1 MVTGGSIAV
10 KDRETF
16 LHWIEIYGAEK
27 IILGADAKD
36 KKIAVSG
43 WQEVSELP
51 ILDFIESYTVK
62 GIQKVISTDIARD
75 GMLTGPSIDLYK
87 EIMERFP
94 ALELIASGGI
104 ASMKDIHEL
113 NEMGIPGVITGKAI
127 YEGRIKLVE
136 ISKFL
141 SA

>member
-1 MVTGGSIAV
+1 M
-10 KDRETF
+10 
-16 LHWIEIYGAEK
+16 
-27 IILGADAKD
+27 
-36 KKIAVSG
+36 
-43 WQEVSELP
+43 
-51 ILDFIESYTVK
+51 
-62 GIQKVISTDIARD
+62 ISTDIARD
-75 GMLTGPSIDLYK
+75 GMLTGPSVDLYK

-94 ALELIASGGI
+94 SLELIASGGI

-141 SA
+141 RA